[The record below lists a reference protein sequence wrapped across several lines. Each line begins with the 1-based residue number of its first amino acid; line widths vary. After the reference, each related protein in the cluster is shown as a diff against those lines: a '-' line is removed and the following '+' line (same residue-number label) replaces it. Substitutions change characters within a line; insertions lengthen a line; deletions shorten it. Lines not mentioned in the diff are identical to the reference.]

1 MKNLKIY
8 IAIIGLSVLSI
19 QSYGEKRTDYVNQ
32 GKSHLIAMDIENA
45 IDSFSKA
52 IENKQNVAEAHLH
65 RAEAYLISGDC
76 EKASEDY
83 RKAFDMDSEYYK
95 KYLNITPKKP
105 FSSSAM
111 VDYIAPEYG
120 E

>member
-1 MKNLKIY
+1 MKNVRIY
-8 IAIIGLSVLSI
+8 IVIIGLSVLSI

-32 GKSHLIAMDIENA
+32 GKSHLTAMDIDNA

-76 EKASEDY
+76 EKASADY
-83 RKAFDMDSEYYK
+83 RKALDLDPEYYK
-95 KYLNITPKKP
+95 KYLNINPKKP
-105 FSSSAM
+105 FSSAAM
-111 VDYIAPEYG
+111 VDFIAPEYD